1 MGRLRQIT
9 AAMLTATMLAGSV
22 SVAAANT
29 LQQRNALREV
39 EFCHAEG
46 GEWRGGQCVLPRERT
61 PERQSGSG
69 VGGAVVGLA
78 ILGGLLCWAT
88 DCLGDDEAER

>member
-9 AAMLTATMLAGSV
+9 AAMLAATMLTGSV

-46 GEWRGGQCVLPRERT
+46 GEWRGGQCVFPRERT
-61 PERQSGSG
+61 PERQSCSG
-69 VGGAVVGLA
+69 AGGALLAAA

-88 DCLGDDEAER
+88 DCLSDDEAER